1 MIYYNPSNETKT
13 HLDFEAIKI
22 SLADP
27 KVIREW
33 SEGEVKK
40 QETIN
45 YRTLKP
51 ERDGLFC
58 ERIFGPVK
66 DYECNCGRYKGIKYK
81 GVVCE
86 KCGVEVTVSKVRRE
100 RMGHIELAVP
110 VAHIWF
116 YKVVPSRIGILLDL
130 TKPQLQSVL
139 YYENYIVTQ
148 PGDTPLLTGQLLT
161 PDDYTE
167 LQKEYKGKF
176 VAQMGA
182 KAIQELL
189 KKLDLEEISKDL
201 KRKISLEKSEQKKS
215 QYLKKLRVVEA
226 FKNSGNRPEW
236 MILEVL
242 PVIPPDLRPL
252 VPIEGGRYATSD
264 INDLYRRVITRNN
277 RLKNLMEISA
287 PEIILRNEKRMLQE
301 AVDALLD
308 NSRLTRPIKGRGN
321 KPLKSISDAL
331 KGKTGRFRQNLLGKR
346 VDYSGRS
353 VITVDPNLK
362 IYQCGLP
369 KIMALELFKPFIM
382 RKLEEERVCDSAKKA
397 SEYLTDPTP
406 RVWEILEEVVKDH
419 PVLLNRAPT
428 LHRLSIQAFLPKLVD
443 GRAIRIHPLLCPP
456 FNADFDGDQMAVHI
470 PISFQ
475 SQLESYLL
483 MLAPFNVLSPASGLP
498 IAAPTQDMVGGIYYL
513 TTDLSRKEETS
524 KYFNT
529 FEDVESAIE
538 SGFIN
543 IHSRVLFRY
552 GKEWID
558 TTAGRI
564 IFNEILPEGL
574 RFRNKTLG
582 KKDLQKLIL
591 ECHKMYGSKRTA
603 ELLDDLKDLG
613 FKWAT
618 KAGITIGI
626 DDLLIPEERKQLI
639 DKAKEEQD
647 KLNRAYYNNIITE
660 RERYNQIIELWNKTT
675 KEVSNKLKETLAK
688 DKDGLNPIFIMANS
702 GARGNWDQVRQ
713 LSGMRGLMSK
723 PQKRVTAQSIIET
736 PILNS
741 LKEGLTVVEYFVSSH
756 GARKGLTDTALKTSE
771 AGYLT
776 RKLVDVAHDVV
787 VTMEDCGTVL
797 GREVSALIEGGKVL
811 EELSERI
818 VGRFVVDDIYHPVTG
833 DILVNAGEEI
843 TEEIAKEIQSA
854 GLEKVKIRDVLTC
867 EAKKGVCQK
876 CYGKDLS
883 TGRIV
888 EIGEA
893 VGVIAA
899 QSIGEPGTQLTLRTF
914 HVGGVAELVSEQNEE
929 KVQENEDGEI
939 KLENVIYHE
948 EKGKRIV
955 LSRNGIIMLIH
966 KKGIRRYVIPYGA
979 DLKVLDGDKVKEG
992 DILFVWDPYSN
1003 LIIAEQEGT
1012 VKFED
1017 IITNITMKEVVDETT
1032 GQKQP
1037 MVIEEKTKTYHPA
1050 IHIINSSGNKLGTYS
1065 IPTGAFLLVKDNQ
1078 KVKIGETLAK
1088 LLRESAKTRDITAGL
1103 PRVAEL
1109 FEAKTPANKAIISE
1123 IDGIVKF
1130 GDVKRGVRTIYVEG
1144 DTETREYQVPY
1155 RKYVTVHD
1163 GQRIQAGDKLCEGSI
1178 DPHDVIRVKGVLAAQ
1193 EFLLN
1198 EIQEVYRLQNVK
1210 IDDKHIGLIVRQMFK
1225 KVKIKDPGDTKFIE
1239 GEILNKDMVQKMNQK
1254 AVEKGERPATF
1265 ETILLGITKASLST
1279 DSFISAASFQETTRV
1294 LTDAAIQGKLDE
1306 LAGLK
1311 ENVIIGNK
1319 IPAGTGFKENSNII
1333 LTGEKTVEETT
1344 TASQ

>member
-1 MIYYNPSNETKT
+1 MIFYNPSDETKT
-13 HLDFEAIKI
+13 HLDFETIKI
-22 SLADP
+22 TLASP
-27 KVIREW
+27 EMILRW
-33 SEGEVKK
+33 SYGEVTK

-51 ERDGLFC
+51 ERGGLFC
-58 ERIFGPVK
+58 EKIFGPVK

-148 PGDTPLLTGQLLT
+148 PGDTPLTTGQLLS
-161 PDDYTE
+161 PDDYAQ
-167 LQKEYKGKF
+167 LQKEYKGRF

-182 KAIQELL
+182 EAIYELL
-189 KKLDLEEISKDL
+189 KRLDLNEMSKEL
-201 KRKISLEKSEQKKS
+201 KKNIATATSEQKKS
-215 QYLKKLRVVEA
+215 AYLKKLRVVEA
-226 FKNSGNRPEW
+226 FRNSENRPEW
-236 MILEVL
+236 MILKVL

-308 NSRLTRPIKGRGN
+308 NGRLSRPIKGRGN
-321 KPLKSISDAL
+321 RPLKSLSDAL

-369 KIMALELFKPFIM
+369 KVMALELFKPFIM
-382 RKLEEERVCDSAKKA
+382 RKLEEERVCDSLKKA
-397 SEYLTDPTP
+397 SEFLQDPTP
-406 RVWEILEEVVKDH
+406 KVWEILEEVVKDH

-443 GRAIRIHPLLCPP
+443 GKAIRIHPLLCPP
-456 FNADFDGDQMAVHI
+456 FNADFDGDQMAVHV
-470 PISFQ
+470 PLSFH
-475 SQLESYLL
+475 SQIESYVL
-483 MLAPFNVLSPASGLP
+483 MLAPFNILSPASGLP

-513 TTDLSRKEETS
+513 TTQLSKKDEAR
-524 KYFNT
+524 KYFDS
-529 FEDVESAIE
+529 FEDVEAAIE
-538 SGFIN
+538 AKIIN
-543 IHSRVLFRY
+543 VHSRIMFKY
-552 GKEWID
+552 GKDWIE
-558 TTAGRI
+558 TTAGRVL
-564 IFNEILPEGL
+564 FNEVLPEGL
-574 RFRNKTLG
+574 RFKNKTLG
-582 KKDLQKLIL
+582 KKDIQRLIL
-591 ECHKMYGSKRTA
+591 ECYKMYGTKRTA
-603 ELLDDLKDLG
+603 ELLDSLKEIG

-618 KAGITIGI
+618 IAGVTIGI

-639 DKAKEEQD
+639 EKAKKEQE
-647 KLNRAYYNNIITE
+647 KWNREYYEKGTITD
-660 RERYNQIIELWNKTT
+660 RERYNQIIEIWNKTT
-675 KEVSNKLKETLAK
+675 KDVEVKLKEKLAK

-741 LKEGLTVVEYFVSSH
+741 LKEGLTVVEYFISSH

-797 GREVSALIEGGKVL
+797 GREVSALVEGGKTL

-818 VGRFVVDDIYHPVTG
+818 LGRFTVDDIYHPVTG
-833 DILVNAGEEI
+833 EILVNAGEEI
-843 TEEIAKEIQSA
+843 TEEIAKEIQAA
-854 GLEKVKIRDVLTC
+854 GIEKVKIRDVLTC
-867 EAKKGVCQK
+867 EAKRGVCQK
-876 CYGKDLS
+876 CYGRDLA
-883 TGRIV
+883 TGRLV

-914 HVGGVAELVSEQNEE
+914 HVGGVAELVSEQSEE
-929 KVQENEDGEI
+929 KAEADGVVKLDNVYYYEN
-939 KLENVIYHE
+939 
-948 EKGKRIV
+948 KGRRVV
-955 LSRNGIIMLIH
+955 LSRNGLLILSH
-966 KKGIRRYVIPYGA
+966 KKGSRRYSVPYGA
-979 DLKVLDGDKVKEG
+979 DLRVLDGEEVKEG
-992 DILFVWDPYSN
+992 DTLYKWDPYSN
-1003 LIIAEQEGT
+1003 LIIAEQEGI
-1012 VKFED
+1012 VKYED

-1032 GQKQP
+1032 GMKQP

-1050 IHIINSSGNKLGTYS
+1050 IHIVDSNGKKLGTYS
-1065 IPTGAFLLVKDNQ
+1065 IPSGAFLLVKD
-1078 KVKIGETLAK
+1078 KSRVKIGDTLAK

-1109 FEAKTPANKAIISE
+1109 FEAKTPQNKAIISE
-1123 IDGIVKF
+1123 IDGIVRF

-1144 DTETREYQVPY
+1144 DTETRVYQVPY

-1225 KVKIKDPGDTKFIE
+1225 KVRIEDPGDTKFIE
-1239 GEILNKDMVQKMNQK
+1239 GEIVNKDFVQKTNQK
-1254 AVEKGERPATF
+1254 AIEKGEKPATF
-1265 ETILLGITKASLST
+1265 QAILLGITKASLST

-1294 LTDAAIQGKLDE
+1294 LTDAAIQGKIDE
-1306 LAGLK
+1306 LTGLK

-1319 IPAGTGFKENSNII
+1319 IPAGTGFKDYTKIV
-1333 LTGEKTVEETT
+1333 LKGEKIEEETKT
-1344 TASQ
+1344 GS